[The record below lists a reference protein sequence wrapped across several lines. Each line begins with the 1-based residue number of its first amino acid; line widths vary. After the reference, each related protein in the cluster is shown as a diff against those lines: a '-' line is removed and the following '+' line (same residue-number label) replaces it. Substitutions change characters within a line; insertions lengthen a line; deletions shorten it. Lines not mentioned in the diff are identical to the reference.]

1 MGKHKET
8 VKRWIRAGKFSNAY
22 RNSDKEG
29 WRIPEGD
36 LRQLDTLVTAQEYKQ
51 IKEEKQSHAQES
63 TLVKLAYEAVTLTSP
78 KEEMV
83 NILSVVGIQRTL
95 EILLVMRQLATKVK
109 KPDGFIKK
117 AISENWSPSTL
128 PVKLPKKQGKH
139 LYDFT
144 QQARKKTPNHQES
157 AGSSRIPFFNWLEE

>member
-1 MGKHKET
+1 VGKHKET

-95 EILLVMRQLATKVK
+95 EILLIMRQSATKVK
-109 KPDGFIKK
+109 NSERFIKK
-117 AISENWSPSTL
+117 AISENWSLSTL
-128 PVKLPKKQGKH
+128 PVKLPKKQSKH
-139 LYDFT
+139 SLNRLGEKYQT
-144 QQARKKTPNHQES
+144 TKSQQDHPAFLFLI
-157 AGSSRIPFFNWLEE
+157 G

>member
-8 VKRWIRAGKFSNAY
+8 IKRWIRAGKFSNAY

-51 IKEEKQSHAQES
+51 IKEEKQSHAHES

-78 KEEMV
+78 IFDFKPKER
-83 NILSVVGIQRTL
+83 NILKS
-95 EILLVMRQLATKVK
+95 
-109 KPDGFIKK
+109 
-117 AISENWSPSTL
+117 SEWL
-128 PVKLPKKQGKH
+128 GK
-139 LYDFT
+139 
-144 QQARKKTPNHQES
+144 
-157 AGSSRIPFFNWLEE
+157 

>member
-1 MGKHKET
+1 VGKHKET

-63 TLVKLAYEAVTLTSP
+63 TLGKLAYETVTLTSP

-95 EILLVMRQLATKVK
+95 EILLIMRQLATKVK
-109 KPDGFIKK
+109 NPEGFIKK

-128 PVKLPKKQGKH
+128 PVKLPKKQSKHSLNTLGKKRQTTKSQQDH
-139 LYDFT
+139 LAFLFLI
-144 QQARKKTPNHQES
+144 
-157 AGSSRIPFFNWLEE
+157 G